1 METIIAAIAVG
12 IVLLWAGVI
21 GLMRLVEL
29 YERKHLIGLGA
40 YTTVVA
46 GVVMGLVLFTAD
58 QRQKEHRQQ
67 LQEQMN
73 ENSNRL
79 NDLADR
85 LRAQLVE
92 KADLT
97 TSEFEVR
104 AKLQNEIANHQ
115 TTRQT
120 LASQRDEYATLE
132 GVLSE
137 ERQARLGYQDSLNS
151 VQQTRFEQEEARYK
165 GLRDFLEVHRTTV
178 GNMQK
183 QLADIQGSMGQLRA
197 QTGGLQNQ
205 QKNLLTQISANRK
218 GQESLDAKLAA
229 LEKQNKDLR
238 RAIDRAQVKVDSLY
252 TWQKTP

>member
-12 IVLLWAGVI
+12 VVLLWAGVI

-58 QRQKEHRQQ
+58 QRQKEHRRQ

-73 ENSNRL
+73 ENSTRL

-120 LASQRDEYATLE
+120 LAAQRDEYSTLE
-132 GVLSE
+132 GVLTG
-137 ERQARLGYQDSLNS
+137 ERQARLAYQDSLNG

-183 QLADIQGSMGQLRA
+183 QLADVQGTLGQLRA

-205 QKNLLTQISANRK
+205 QKNLLTQVGANLK
-218 GQESLDAKLAA
+218 GQEDLGAKLAT
-229 LEKQNKDLR
+229 LEKQNQDLR
-238 RAIDRAQVKVDSLY
+238 HTLDRAQVKVDSLY
-252 TWQKTP
+252 KWQKTP

>member
-12 IVLLWAGVI
+12 VVLLWAGVI

-58 QRQKEHRQQ
+58 QRQKEHRRQ

-120 LASQRDEYATLE
+120 LAAQRDEYASLE
-132 GVLSE
+132 GVLTG
-137 ERQARLGYQDSLNS
+137 ERQARLAYQDSLNG

-165 GLRDFLEVHRTTV
+165 GLRDFLEVHRATV

-183 QLADIQGSMGQLRA
+183 QLADVQGTLGQLRA

-205 QKNLLTQISANRK
+205 QKNLLTQVGANRK
-218 GQESLDAKLAA
+218 GQEDLGAKLAT
-229 LEKQNKDLR
+229 LEKQNQDLR
-238 RAIDRAQVKVDSLY
+238 RTLDRAQVKVDSLY
-252 TWQKTP
+252 NWQKTP